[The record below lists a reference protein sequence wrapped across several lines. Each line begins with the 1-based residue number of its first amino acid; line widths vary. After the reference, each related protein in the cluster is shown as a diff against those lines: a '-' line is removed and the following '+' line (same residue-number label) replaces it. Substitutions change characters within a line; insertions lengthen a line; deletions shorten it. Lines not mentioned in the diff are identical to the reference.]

1 MFTSS
6 FAFGRERTQAE
17 MDSIAKSVY
26 TAFTLRARSLEGM
39 ATRDNLIS
47 DAVNSDAL
55 NRQLRE
61 AFSDINKD
69 FFAVYSFQKGKSGF
83 AIISTDDRLPAL
95 IGFSDTQCF
104 TTDNM
109 PPAMQDLLVQFI
121 RQIDDIPDRTPTMR
135 RANSPM
141 ELAPLLG
148 DIAFSQGSPYNDMCP
163 LLNGKRTATGCLATA
178 MAQIMAYYKYPT
190 QMLGDKI
197 EYLTGTH
204 QLPVSWDCA
213 NTKFDWN
220 NILDTY
226 PSETTPEYTDN
237 ETTTAQQYMYFS
249 DITLGDNYTLN
260 IHDFYSTNPQT
271 MTFDFQML
279 LCDNTGRFIRPI
291 GRINNFK
298 DLKPNY
304 GWGSYPIIHSLPG
317 DIEDGNYR
325 LYLGVRLAGTTE
337 WSIVQRRNQKNQREE
352 FYLPLT
358 KQGMNYTMES
368 RTFACVHTKVQGEAI
383 ATLMAAC
390 GASTGMNYAEQSST
404 GNPNIASGYINYM
417 GYSDRLY
424 FLYSYKSPSRA
435 WMENLVEAELLE
447 GRPIYCCGIT
457 EEEGSH
463 AYVIDGFQYYQ
474 GTTPYYHVNWGWNG
488 SDNGYFLLDNQIT
501 SSGENF
507 GYSYILTMNIAPADG
522 RDLGFIF
529 DAEKVSASVTDKT
542 LNLSIDYIYNRTQ
555 AEFRGNMKVYA
566 IDTKGQEYY
575 LTQYHWNAW
584 GSNAGYTSWGKSITI
599 PDTLPDGEYT
609 IVLRLQEDE
618 SGVMKDVLTPT
629 SPKVTVGNG
638 SAIAGVKLSEQ
649 TPEIYGLTGRKV
661 SSSTTSPDNLPKG
674 IYIFNGKKVLAK

>member
-1 MFTSS
+1 
-6 FAFGRERTQAE
+6 
-17 MDSIAKSVY
+17 MDSIAKSVH
-26 TAFTLRARSLEGM
+26 TTFSLRARSLEGM

-47 DAVNSDAL
+47 DAVSSDAL
-55 NRQLRE
+55 NRQLRG
-61 AFSDINKD
+61 AFPDIKKD
-69 FFAVYSFQKGKSGF
+69 FFAVYSSPNNKSGY

-95 IGFSDTQCF
+95 IGFSDNQSFATG
-104 TTDNM
+104 DM

-178 MAQIMAYYKYPT
+178 MAEIMAYYKYPT
-190 QMLGDKI
+190 QMLGGKI
-197 EYLTGTH
+197 EYLTETH
-204 QLPVSWDCA
+204 QLPVSWDCT
-213 NTKFDWN
+213 NTRFDWN

-226 PSETTPEYTDN
+226 PSETPPEYTAN
-237 ETTTAQQYMYFS
+237 ETTTTRQYMYFT

-260 IHDFYSTNPQT
+260 IHDFYSTNSQT

-279 LCDNTGRFIRPI
+279 LFDNTGRFIRPI
-291 GRINNFK
+291 GQTNNYK

-304 GWGSYPIIHSLPG
+304 GWASYPIIHSLPG

-337 WSIVQRRNQKNQREE
+337 WSVVQRRNQKNQREE

-368 RTFACVHTKVQGEAI
+368 RTFACVHTKAQGEAI

-390 GASTGMNYAEQSST
+390 GASTGMNYAEQSAT
-404 GNPNIASGYINYM
+404 GNGNIAQGLINYM

-424 FLYSYKSPSRA
+424 FLYSYKSPSKA

-447 GRPIYCCGIT
+447 GRPVYCCGVT
-457 EEEGSH
+457 KEEGSH
-463 AYVIDGFQYYQ
+463 AYIIDGFQYYQ
-474 GTTPYYHVNWGWNG
+474 GTMPYYHVNWGWNG

-501 SSGENF
+501 AGGDNY

-522 RDLGFIF
+522 RKLGFMF
-529 DAEKVSASVTDKT
+529 DAEKVSASVTGKT
-542 LNLSIDYIYNRTQ
+542 LNLSVEYIYNRTQ

-566 IDTKGQEYY
+566 IDTKGQEYF

-599 PDTLPDGEYT
+599 PDTLPDEEYT
-609 IVLRLQEDE
+609 IVLRLQEEGSDVVKE
-618 SGVMKDVLTPT
+618 VLTPAF
-629 SPKVTVGNG
+629 PKVTIGNG
-638 SAIAGVKLSEQ
+638 SSIAGVKLSEQ
-649 TPEIYGLTGRKV
+649 TPEIYSLTGRKV
-661 SSSTTSPDNLPKG
+661 SSSTASPDNLPKG
-674 IYIFNGKKVLAK
+674 IYIINGKKYIYE